1 MHIVVIDGKA
11 FKSVSKDGKTVLE
24 PIESGAFEIKGKGAD
39 LRTLAQ
45 NRAMHLYFKQVADAL
60 NGAGLDMKQV
70 IKADVQWTHIS
81 VKEMM
86 WKPLQKALLSKEST
100 TKLKKDEIDTVY
112 HNLNRL
118 LGQKF
123 GIYVPFPSVD
133 ELILKYNEAN
143 K

>member
-11 FKSVSKDGKTVLE
+11 FKSVSKDGQTVLE

-60 NGAGLDMKQV
+60 NNAGLDMKQV

-86 WKPLQKALLSKEST
+86 WKPFQKALLSKEST
-100 TKLKKDEIDTVY
+100 TRLKKDEIDTVY

-123 GIYVPFPSVD
+123 GIYVTFPSID